1 MLFLGTKGG
10 STLRM
15 EEQGDLHGG
24 EEGTEVSEGF
34 PQYRPVFPTPAPCV
48 RAPWRQMAAYP
59 RMQVSCG
66 GKGMTCVLP
75 GRERVPGPRESRREN
90 PQPWPQWLQW
100 PPQAPAMGPGP
111 AHQGPGSPQVNAF
124 CGHQGQEAYDAFT
137 ERAGTSAGGPGS
149 GRSQC
154 ILP

>member
-1 MLFLGTKGG
+1 
-10 STLRM
+10 M

-66 GKGMTCVLP
+66 GKGMTWALP
-75 GRERVPGPRESRREN
+75 GRERVPGPRESPREN
-90 PQPWPQWLQW
+90 PQPWAQWLQW

-111 AHQGPGSPQVNAF
+111 AHWSPGSQQVNAF
-124 CGHQGQEAYDAFT
+124 CGHQGQEAADAVT
-137 ERAGTSAGGPGS
+137 ERGVRALGDRGLGGHSPFS
-149 GRSQC
+149 RNLAQTLE
-154 ILP
+154 I